1 MRLKAK
7 RLIAIMMII
16 SVAGVVMTQSGLGCT
31 SLFGEQ
37 ALSAV
42 DMCFIF
48 DCQNG
53 ALGGTI
59 KFCSTSVGEFVTFSD
74 CPADTQGGGDGD
86 GGGGL

>member
-1 MRLKAK
+1 MVAKKK
-7 RLIAIMMII
+7 RLVAVLVLV
-16 SVAGVVMTQSGLGCT
+16 SAAGVLMVESGLACA

-37 ALSAV
+37 ALAAT
-42 DMCFIF
+42 DFCFIF

-59 KFCSTSVGEFVTFSD
+59 RFCSNSPNESPTFND
-74 CPADTQGGGDGD
+74 CPPEAFEGGGG